1 VPAPPPSSTELFAAL
16 AYFSGLSLE
25 RYLVFVGLSFAA
37 LWWIARRPGRR
48 SCIQPG
54 AATGPQLKRELFLSS
69 TAILIG
75 GAIAPALMVLGLR
88 QHLNFYG
95 RIDQHGWFYF
105 VFSIFLMIAVR
116 DTLFYWFHRAMH
128 HRSVFRYAHR
138 SHHLSTN
145 PNPWTSYSVHPIE
158 SIFDT
163 VITFVVI
170 LFFVPKHPLAYLIFL
185 WLDAAIAVMGHVGF
199 EIYPRGFSRHWL
211 GRWINTSTAHNWH
224 HASARHNYGFYFLFW
239 DRLMG
244 TLDPEYDKRFDK
256 ATERALQPALAQGSS
271 VQ

>member
-1 VPAPPPSSTELFAAL
+1 VPASPVPWSDLLGAF

-25 RYLVFVGLSFAA
+25 RYLVFVGIAFAA
-37 LWWIARRPGRR
+37 LWWLARRPGWRTR
-48 SCIQPG
+48 IQSG
-54 AATGPQLKRELFLSS
+54 SAEWHQLRRELMLSG

-75 GAIAPALMVLGLR
+75 GAIAPAIMIFGMR
-88 QHLNFYG
+88 SQLNFYKHIG
-95 RIDQHGWFYF
+95 DHGWAYF
-105 VFSIFLMIAVR
+105 FFSIVLMMFVR

-128 HRSVFRYAHR
+128 HRRVFRYAHR
-138 SHHLSTN
+138 SHHLSMN

-170 LFFVPKHPLAYLIFL
+170 LFFVPKHPLAYMIFL
-185 WLDAAIAVMGHVGF
+185 WIDAAVAVVGHVGV

-224 HASARHNYGFYFLFW
+224 HASARHNYSFYFLFW

-244 TLDPEYDKRFDK
+244 TLDPEYDRRYDE
-256 ATERALQPALAQGSS
+256 ATGARAAPSALTAQA
-271 VQ
+271 

>member
-1 VPAPPPSSTELFAAL
+1 MPAHPPTLTELFAAL

-25 RYLVFVGLSFAA
+25 RYLVFVALSFAA
-37 LWWIARRPGRR
+37 LWWLARRPGWRAR
-48 SCIQPG
+48 IQPG
-54 AATGPQLKRELFLSS
+54 AASPVQLRRELFLSG

-75 GAIAPALMVLGLR
+75 GAIAPALMLFGLR
-88 QHLNFYG
+88 QHLWFYRNIG
-95 RIDQHGWFYF
+95 DYGWFYF
-105 VFSIFLMIAVR
+105 FFSILLMMFVR

-128 HRSVFRYAHR
+128 HRSVFRFAHR

-145 PNPWTSYSVHPIE
+145 PNPWTSYSVHPVE

-163 VITFVVI
+163 VVTFVVI
-170 LFFVPKHPLAYLIFL
+170 LFFVPKHPLAYMIFL
-185 WLDAAIAVMGHVGF
+185 WLDAAVAVMGHVGI

-244 TLDPEYDKRFDK
+244 TLDPEYDRRYEA
-256 ATERALQPALAQGSS
+256 ATVRAVLPGP
-271 VQ
+271 VQTA

>member
-1 VPAPPPSSTELFAAL
+1 MPDHPPTVADLFAAF

-25 RYLVFVGLSFAA
+25 RYLVFVAISFAA
-37 LWWIARRPGRR
+37 LWWLARRPGWRAR
-48 SCIQPG
+48 IQPG
-54 AATGPQLKRELFLSS
+54 AASAQQLKRELFLSG

-75 GAIAPALMVLGLR
+75 GAIAPMLMLLGLR
-88 QHLNFYG
+88 QQLAFY
-95 RIDQHGWFYF
+95 RNIADHGWFYF
-105 VFSIFLMIAVR
+105 FFSIVLMMFVR

-128 HRSVFRYAHR
+128 HRSVFRFAHR

-185 WLDAAIAVMGHVGF
+185 WLDAAVAVMGHVGI

-211 GRWINTSTAHNWH
+211 GRWLNTSTAHNAH
-224 HASARHNYGFYFLFW
+224 HATARHNYSFYFLFW

-244 TLDPEYDKRFDK
+244 TLDPEYDRRFDA
-256 ATERALQPALAQGSS
+256 ATERPSPRAGVAQTA
-271 VQ
+271 

>member
-1 VPAPPPSSTELFAAL
+1 VPAHPPSITELFAAL

-37 LWWIARRPGRR
+37 LWWLARRPGWR
-48 SCIQPG
+48 SRIQG
-54 AATGPQLKRELFLSS
+54 SSASAPQLKRELLLSG

-88 QHLNFYG
+88 QHLAFY
-95 RIDQHGWFYF
+95 RNIADYGWFYF
-105 VFSIFLMIAVR
+105 FFSIVLMMFVR

-128 HRSVFRYAHR
+128 HRSVFRFAHR

-145 PNPWTSYSVHPIE
+145 PNPWTSYSVHPVE

-170 LFFVPKHPLAYLIFL
+170 LFFVPKHPIAYLIFL
-185 WLDAAIAVMGHVGF
+185 WIDAAVAVMGHVGI
-199 EIYPRGFSRHWL
+199 EIYPRGFSRHWF

-244 TLDPEYDKRFDK
+244 TLDPEYDRRYDS
-256 ATERALQPALAQGSS
+256 ATARPATPQASAQPA
-271 VQ
+271 